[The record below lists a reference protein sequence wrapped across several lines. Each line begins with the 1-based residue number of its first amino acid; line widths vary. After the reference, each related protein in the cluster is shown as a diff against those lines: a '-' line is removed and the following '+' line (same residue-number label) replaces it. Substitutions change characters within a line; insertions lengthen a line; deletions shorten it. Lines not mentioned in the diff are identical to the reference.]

1 MLRNSDRTSS
11 RKASRGPVQE
21 TFGESFSNGTL
32 LELAA
37 DSTGELG
44 LLYWDGERAKLRNRF
59 RRAGRT
65 YVPAAVNA
73 GTLRAIRFPN
83 EAKDYVSTELLFR
96 NILDVLRRFFPL
108 PDRELNLVA
117 YWVLAS
123 WFPDVLPMAPTLVI
137 SGPSPAYVARFL
149 RLLKCLCRRGLRL
162 AELNPAGLCA
172 LPMKLQPTL
181 LAEQTTLTRSMAGL
195 FRASSSRG
203 LYITRSGDF
212 LDLHCVQAL
221 FSARNG
227 FDAIATESALRVA
240 VVPAESG
247 GPSLNE
253 RAEEEVA
260 AEFQP
265 LLLEYRLRNHRAVSQ
280 SNFDVPEFTPGLRD
294 LARSLGAVIVDDPEL
309 AGRIVTLLAP
319 QDAHA
324 RACRTTLPE
333 VAIITVALALVH
345 ERKLQ
350 RMLSKDLTLL
360 VNAALRA
367 NGEIV
372 EYSPEEIGWR
382 LSRLGLYA
390 HRMAGGNGIRFDRD
404 FSRSVH
410 DLARKFAV
418 EILPGSPECPDC
430 QNPAKATDP
439 KGLLQV

>member
-1 MLRNSDRTSS
+1 MRQERESTYERSAPKQRPVRATWG
-11 RKASRGPVQE
+11 KAFPD
-21 TFGESFSNGTL
+21 GTL
-32 LELAA
+32 LELAVSA
-37 DSTGELG
+37 GKLR
-44 LLYWDGERAKLRNRF
+44 LLYWNGQRAKLRNQF
-59 RRAGRT
+59 ARAGRT

-73 GTLRAIRFPN
+73 STLRAVRFPS
-83 EAKDYVSTELLFR
+83 ETKDYGSTELLFR
-96 NILDVLRRFFPL
+96 RILDVLKQFFPL
-108 PDRELNLVA
+108 PDRELSLVA
-117 YWVLAS
+117 HWILAS

-149 RLLKCLCRRGLRL
+149 RLLRCLCRRGLRL
-162 AELNPAGLCA
+162 AELNLAGLCA

-181 LAEQTTLTRSMAGL
+181 LVEQTTLTRSMSGL

-203 LYITRSGDF
+203 VYISRSGDF

-247 GPSLNE
+247 GPSLSE
-253 RAEEEVA
+253 RAEQEIA

-265 LLLEYRLRNHRAVSQ
+265 LLLEYRLRNRRAVSQ
-280 SNFDVPEFTPGLRD
+280 SVFDVPEFTPGLRD
-294 LARSLGAVIVDDPEL
+294 LARGLGAAIVDAPEL
-309 AGRIVTLLAP
+309 SGRLVTLLGP

-345 ERKLQ
+345 EAKVKQ
-350 RMLSKDLTLL
+350 MLVKGFAQL

-367 NGEIV
+367 NGEII
-372 EYSPEEIGWR
+372 EYSPEEVGWR
-382 LSRLGLYA
+382 LSRLGLYT
-390 HRMAGGNGIRFDRD
+390 HRMVGGNGIRFDRD

-410 DLARKFAV
+410 DLARNFGV
-418 EILPGSPECPDC
+418 EMVPGSPACPDC
-430 QNPAKATDP
+430 PDANKVTEL
-439 KGLLQV
+439 KGLL